1 MPVAL
6 NQKYHKIIEIQLPIV
21 LLTRSSYNLF
31 RYHFYSL
38 EFERSS
44 YHKNQILKSQWEW
57 QPSLPHSCPP
67 ENCHLC
73 TKSEIFYTILH
84 TTVASLLPKQFKD
97 QSYDQ
102 SSCPLRRSIL
112 LWLPN
117 QFDRV
122 QKFCSYAA
130 NIQRSPITHL

>member
-1 MPVAL
+1 MAVAL
-6 NQKYHKIIEIQLPIV
+6 NQKYHKIIEIHLPIV

-44 YHKNQILKSQWEW
+44 YHKNQILRSQ
-57 QPSLPHSCPP
+57 CPP

-84 TTVASLLPKQFKD
+84 TTVAYLLPKQFKDKSYD

-122 QKFCSYAA
+122 QNFCSYAA
-130 NIQRSPITHL
+130 NIQRTPIRHL